1 MKILI
6 EGHSYDQA
14 LVKEICGGFENAE
27 NGKIKITK
35 VGYYFNPRIN
45 DCVICLPKVVM
56 NPNGLTAFENIP
68 PRDLINVFDTDKA
81 SLSELQKD
89 FIQSFSLWSYRTI
102 STFAQLNPKSK
113 IVKTAESTNKAPTTD
128 SIQGTILD
136 VIFEIIRFYNANKDY
151 FMYIIKNLHSGYD
164 RINWRKTISSK
175 TPILQE
181 GSPIYIDVI
190 NRKKQINFDEEL
202 MVIFYSILNYI
213 STRLGITIP
222 VECNYELITGAK
234 FEAYMEGLGETRL
247 RSIKYKYFSDK
258 DLELWRLCYSF
269 FEKSMDIQ
277 ASDEIT
283 DYLLVSSFENVF
295 ESMMDALIS
304 DHDLPD
310 ILKNQEDGKI
320 VDHVFK
326 YKSPIDGKDIYYIG
340 DSKYYAIGSDVGEKS
355 VYKQFTYAKNI
366 IQYHFIKEKQ
376 KNLEDVNYRDDFTE
390 GYNFTPNFFISA
402 MIPDSLSYEDT
413 QIRERKSKNK
423 DEEQT
428 RRMSHFPNRLFDRD
442 TLWLTHYDVNLLYI
456 MMLYADNNNA
466 DQSSFKR
473 SFQASVHTAFISL
486 LSNHYKFYEVAP
498 KDGNLTGFVD
508 TFFKLLHGKIYQTDN
523 GRLWLALEVAAEHKS
538 SNEELIDRISHHAD
552 VKPSILS
559 AIIK

>member
-6 EGHSYDQA
+6 EGHSYDQVD
-14 LVKEICGGFENAE
+14 VKDICGGFESTE

-35 VGYYFNPRIN
+35 VGYFFNPRIN

-56 NPNGLTAFENIP
+56 NPDGLTAFENIP
-68 PRDLINVFDTDKA
+68 PRKLINVFGNDNS
-81 SLSELQKD
+81 SLSEQQKD
-89 FIQSFSLWSYRTI
+89 FIKSFSLWSYRTI

-113 IVKTAESTNKAPTTD
+113 IVKTAESTIKAPTTD
-128 SIQGTILD
+128 SIPGTILD

-175 TPILQE
+175 TPILQD
-181 GSPIYIDVI
+181 GSPIYINVV

-213 STRLGITIP
+213 STQLGIFIP
-222 VECNYELITGAK
+222 IECNYELITGAQ

-269 FEKSMDIQ
+269 FEKSMGIQ
-277 ASDEIT
+277 ASEEIT
-283 DYLLVSSFENVF
+283 DYLLVSSFEKVF

-340 DSKYYAIGSDVGEKS
+340 DSKYYAIGSDVGDKS

-376 KNLEDVNYRDDFTE
+376 KKLEDVNYRDDFTE

-402 MIPDSLSYEDT
+402 MIPDSLSYEDS

-442 TLWLTHYDVNLLYI
+442 TLWLTHYNVNLLYI

-473 SFQASVHTAFISL
+473 NFKTSVHEAFISL
-486 LSNHYKFYEVAP
+486 LSNHYKFYEVTP
-498 KDGNLTGFVD
+498 KDENLTGFVD

-523 GRLWLALEVAAEHKS
+523 GRLWLALEDTDEHSS
-538 SNEELIDRISHHAD
+538 SNEELINRISEYAD
-552 VKPSILS
+552 VKSSTLTDI
-559 AIIK
+559 